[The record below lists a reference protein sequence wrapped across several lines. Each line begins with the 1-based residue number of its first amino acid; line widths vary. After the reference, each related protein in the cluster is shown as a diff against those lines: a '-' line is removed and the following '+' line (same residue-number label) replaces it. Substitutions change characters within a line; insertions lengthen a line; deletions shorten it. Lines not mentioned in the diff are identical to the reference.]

1 MVKQKLEVNELEKI
15 NFAGGTGDLFKG
27 TPADSD
33 YKDNLYL
40 AVNGAW
46 QVKAKISPDKA
57 SAGASMILAEEIE
70 KNLMQDF
77 KDFADG
83 KKTAEGAELKEAV
96 KLYKLVK
103 DAPELDPNKENP
115 LFKDLKL
122 VQDLNSLADLN
133 GKVSE
138 LAYNNFDLPF
148 YVGVSADM
156 KDTSKNVVLVDGPA
170 LILPDK
176 SYYEADNESGKKLL
190 AKYAEVA
197 EKLLVMIGY
206 EKAAAKETVD
216 KALKFDKSIVPIV
229 KSSEEW
235 ADYTKIYNPM
245 KFADFVDKS
254 QNFNLKS
261 LVEDQIKATPDKV
274 IVMQPRY
281 LDNLDKL
288 VTEETFENIKAW
300 IIVKY
305 VFGNASVLDENFRQ
319 TVGEYDLAKSG
330 AKELSS
336 RVKYAYH
343 FVSDTFN
350 EVVGMY
356 YGQKYFGEKAK
367 ADVRSMIEKM
377 ISIYKQRL
385 ADNDWLSEATKEKAI
400 VKLNKIVIKV
410 GYPDKVEEI
419 YKKLKVDESA
429 SLYENVVKFNQL
441 ATQEE
446 LADYHKPVDR
456 TRWLMPGHLVNACY
470 DPQRNDITFPAAIL
484 QAPFYSLQQ
493 TSSENYGGAGAVIA
507 HEISHAF
514 DNNGAQFDEYG
525 NMNDWWTKADYA
537 KFKELTQKMIT
548 EFDGIPYA
556 GGKVN
561 GTLVVSE
568 NIADVAGLRCA
579 IEAAKLEPDYD
590 SQEFFINWTKTW
602 QFKGTQ
608 ELVDRYLATDVHAPE
623 PLRANVQAQNL
634 DEFFTAFDVKP
645 GDGMWLEPDK
655 RVSIW

>member
-1 MVKQKLEVNELEKI
+1 MEKT
-15 NFAGGTGDLFKG
+15 NYAGGVGDLFTG
-27 TPADSD
+27 APADSD

-70 KNLMQDF
+70 KKLMQDF

-83 KKTAEGAELKEAV
+83 KQEAQGAEFKEAV
-96 KLYKLVK
+96 KLYKMVK
-103 DAPELDPNKENP
+103 DAPALDPKEENP

-133 GKVSE
+133 SKVAE

-206 EKAAAKETVD
+206 EKAEANATVV

-245 KFADFVDKS
+245 KFADFVAKS

-288 VTEETFENIKAW
+288 VTAETFENIKAW

-319 TVGEYDLAKSG
+319 TVGEYDLVKSG
-330 AKELSS
+330 AKELSD

-410 GYPDKVEEI
+410 GYPDKIEEI

-456 TRWLMPGHLVNACY
+456 TKWLMPGHLVNACY

-514 DNNGAQFDEYG
+514 DNNGAQFDEFG
-525 NMNDWWTKADYA
+525 NMNNWWTDDDYA
-537 KFKELTQKMIT
+537 KFKQLTQKMID
-548 EFDGIPYA
+548 EFEGIPYA

-590 SQEFFINWTKTW
+590 PQAFFINWTKTW

-634 DEFFTAFDVKP
+634 DEFYTAFDVKP
-645 GDGMWLEPDK
+645 GDGMWLDPDK